1 MSFGQALN
9 TCLKGVIDR
18 MGVLT
23 TAATRTGRESS
34 VITSSSRPR
43 DSPQKRNARA
53 LAATQTT
60 EPSNQAKY
68 EPRVT
73 IDNINPAI
81 VRMEYV
87 VRGEVLIRAGAIEK
101 ELRQGIKKPFKEVI
115 RASIGDCHAMGQ
127 QPITFLRQVLGLITY
142 PPLFNDPTIPE
153 DAKERA
159 RTILSDCVGNSVG
172 SYTDSNGIE
181 IIRKHVAQ
189 YIQNRDGGVPSDPN
203 NIILS
208 AGATGAIKALM
219 SLFRCTIDG
228 KLPGVMIPIPQY
240 PMYSATIAELEMAQV
255 CYHLDEE
262 RGWGLD
268 IPGLEQSAS
277 EAKGTCVPRIL
288 VVINPGNPTGQ
299 VLSRENIESIIR
311 FAYKE
316 NLVIFADEVYQYNV
330 YEEGSEFHSF
340 KKVMMEMGAPYNRM
354 ELCSFMSCSKGYLG
368 ECGIRGGY
376 VEVVNM
382 CPEVKTMLLKSI
394 SATVCPS
401 TIGQACMDVM
411 VNPPRPGEPS
421 YELFIREKHAV
432 LASLKERAKM
442 VADTFNSFEGFSCN
456 PVQGAMYA
464 FPRIHLPEK
473 AIQAAR
479 KAGQEPDVFYVYQL
493 LEKTGICIV
502 PGSGFGQKSG
512 TYHIRSTILPQPEK
526 LREMLDVLRL
536 FHENFLREYQ

>member
-9 TCLKGVIDR
+9 TCLKGV
-18 MGVLT
+18 LT
-23 TAATRTGRESS
+23 AVATKTNREPMMAAAAVAAAATASKPEVSRT
-34 VITSSSRPR
+34 V
-43 DSPQKRNARA
+43 
-53 LAATQTT
+53 QTT
-60 EPSNQAKY
+60 WPIVAPKTREVIY

-73 IDNINPAI
+73 LDNINPAI
-81 VRMEYV
+81 VKMDYV
-87 VRGEVLIRAGAIEK
+87 VRGEVLMRAAALEK
-101 ELRQGIKKPFKEVI
+101 ELAQGVIKPFKEVI

-142 PPLFNDPTIPE
+142 QPLFNDPTIPE

-159 RTILSDCVGNSVG
+159 RTILADCIGNSVG
-172 SYTDSNGIE
+172 SYTDSSGIE
-181 IIRKHVAQ
+181 IIRRHIAQ
-189 YIQNRDGGVPSDPN
+189 YIQKRDGGIPSDPS
-203 NIILS
+203 NIIMS
-208 AGATGAIKALM
+208 AGATGAIKSLM

-240 PMYSATIAELEMAQV
+240 PMYSATIAELEMAQI

-262 RGWGLD
+262 RRWGLD
-268 IPGLEQSAS
+268 IPGLERSVN
-277 EAKGTCVPRIL
+277 EAKASCVPRIL

-299 VLSRENIESIIR
+299 VLSRENIESIIK

-330 YEEGSEFHSF
+330 HEEGSVFHSF

-354 ELCSFMSCSKGYLG
+354 ELCSFMSCSKGYMG

-382 CPEVKTMLLKSI
+382 CPDVKAMLLKSI
-394 SATVCPS
+394 SALVCPS
-401 TIGQACMDVM
+401 TIGQACMDVL
-411 VNPPRPGEPS
+411 VNPPKPGEPS
-421 YELFIREKHAV
+421 YEQFIREKNAV
-432 LASLKERAKM
+432 LASLKERAAL

-493 LEKTGICIV
+493 LEQTGICVV
-502 PGSGFGQKSG
+502 PGSGFGQKAG
-512 TYHIRSTILPQPEK
+512 TFHIRSTILPQPEK
-526 LREMLDVLRL
+526 LKEMLGVLRSY
-536 FHENFLREYQ
+536 HEKFLLQYQ

>member
-18 MGVLT
+18 MGVLST
-23 TAATRTGRESS
+23 AVTKAYPEKVAVATASKPSVSRKIRNLPSAAATRIAESS
-34 VITSSSRPR
+34 
-43 DSPQKRNARA
+43 K
-53 LAATQTT
+53 QT
-60 EPSNQAKY
+60 Y
-68 EPRVT
+68 EPRVKL
-73 IDNINPAI
+73 DNINPAI

-87 VRGEVLIRAGAIEK
+87 VRGEVLMRAGVIEK
-101 ELRQGIKKPFKEVI
+101 ELEQGIQKPFKEVI

-142 PPLFNDPTIPE
+142 PPLFNDSTIPE

-159 RTILSDCVGNSVG
+159 RTILSGCVGNSVG

-181 IIRKHVAQ
+181 IIRRHVAQ
-189 YIQNRDGGVPSDPN
+189 YIQKRDGGVPADPN

-208 AGATGAIKALM
+208 SGATGAIKSLM
-219 SLFRCTIDG
+219 SLFRCSIGD
-228 KLPGVMIPIPQY
+228 KLPGVMTPIPQY
-240 PMYSATIAELEMAQV
+240 PMYSATISELEMSQI

-268 IPGLEQSAS
+268 ILSLQQSIA
-277 EAKGTCVPRIL
+277 EAKKTCAPRIL

-299 VLSRENIESIIR
+299 VLSRKNIESIIR
-311 FAYKE
+311 FAYSE

-330 YEEGSEFHSF
+330 YDEGSEFHSF
-340 KKVMMEMGAPYNRM
+340 KKVLMEMGAPFNQM

-382 CPEVKTMLLKSI
+382 CPEVKAMLLKSI
-394 SATVCPS
+394 SALVCAS

-411 VNPPRPGEPS
+411 VNPPKPGEPS
-421 YELFIREKHAV
+421 YELFIREKNAV
-432 LASLKERAKM
+432 LASLKERARM
-442 VADTFNSFEGFSCN
+442 VAETFNSIEGFSCN

-464 FPRIHLPEK
+464 FPRIRLPQK
-473 AIQAAR
+473 AIEAAR
-479 KAGQEPDVFYVYQL
+479 RAGQEPDVFYVYQL
-493 LEKTGICIV
+493 LEQTGICIV
-502 PGSGFGQKSG
+502 PGSGFGQKPD

-526 LREMLDVLRL
+526 LKEMLDTLRV
-536 FHENFLREYQ
+536 FHEKFLRQYE